1 MLALPIALVVP
12 TSAKRL
18 FLLVTEALG
27 EEEVESKECEGV
39 RDHCGKGKEAL
50 GDSVLTGDGR
60 FEELADDGGPLL
72 RRRDWGI

>member
-12 TSAKRL
+12 TSANRL
-18 FLLVTEALG
+18 FLLEAEGLG
-27 EEEVESKECEGV
+27 EDVESKECEGV
-39 RDHCGKGKEAL
+39 RDHCDKGKEAF

-72 RRRDWGI
+72 ERSD